1 MEKILNVLVLILRIL
16 PLKTR
21 YLLYEINTSTN
32 LKFQI
37 LIRYLVVKS
46 ILKKSG
52 KKLYIGKNITLKNI
66 EGCSFGDNVSIH
78 DLSYIDGY
86 GGINIGNN
94 VSIAHSSSI
103 LSSSHSWNDK
113 TKPIKYNPII
123 SGGVTICDDVW
134 IGCGVRILLNVNIG
148 SHTIIGA
155 GSVVN
160 KNIENNWV
168 VAGVPVKYIKKIGVM
183 N

>member
-1 MEKILNVLVLILRIL
+1 MEKTLNVFVLILRIL
-16 PLKTR
+16 PLKFR
-21 YLLYEINTSTN
+21 YFIYELNTSTN
-32 LKFQI
+32 IKIQV

-52 KKLYIGKNITLKNI
+52 KKLYIGKNVTLKNI
-66 EGCSFGDNVSIH
+66 EGCSFGHNVSIH

-86 GGINIGNN
+86 GGITIGDN

-103 LSSSHSWNDK
+103 LSSSHTWNDNN
-113 TKPIKYNPII
+113 TPIKYNPII
-123 SGGVTICDDVW
+123 YGSVTICNDVW
-134 IGCGVRILLNVNIG
+134 VGCGVRILFNVHIG

-160 KNIENNWV
+160 KNIEKNWI
-168 VAGVPVKYIKKIGVM
+168 VAGVPAEYKKKIGVI